1 MEQRLSLI
9 TLGVDDLPSTLDF
22 YRQLGWV
29 EYPGTEEVIFF
40 QVGSLVL
47 ALWDR
52 AYLAAD
58 SAVDDSGGWGGVTLA
73 YNTRTRQEVDEVI
86 DQDHIREAEDARR
99 AQGDQVGR
107 AGACANQIDLG
118 TACAHVTHPAA
129 NEPLATL
136 VATCVPTSAGK
147 C

>member
-40 QVGSLVL
+40 QVGGLVL

-52 AYLAAD
+52 AYLAVD

-86 DQDHIREAEDARR
+86 EQART
-99 AQGDQVGR
+99 
-107 AGACANQIDLG
+107 AGAIIGREPADTDWGGYSGVFIDPNGHPWEVAFNPDWTVTDSGETLLG
-118 TACAHVTHPAA
+118 
-129 NEPLATL
+129 
-136 VATCVPTSAGK
+136 S
-147 C
+147 